1 MFPILLIVLIRFGV
15 MTPSESGAFAVFY
28 ALFVGIFI
36 YKELNLEKF
45 KKCIVDSVK
54 DLSVI
59 TMILAFSGI
68 FSYGVVFDQLPKTL
82 TTLLDRKSVV

>member
-36 YKELNLEKF
+36 YKELNLRSLRN
-45 KKCIVDSVK
+45 V
-54 DLSVI
+54 LW
-59 TMILAFSGI
+59 TA
-68 FSYGVVFDQLPKTL
+68 
-82 TTLLDRKSVV
+82 